1 MPFAGNWPARDW
13 TEPGTGD
20 GGQGPGPLGQYAKE
34 PRAQFPAMDLT
45 PDDLAG
51 VVDVFGAL
59 TRDELGEALAEL
71 AFKRG
76 EDYEP
81 EGFDDEI
88 AAAERD
94 YYLLA
99 VDGAAVIAGDVPDAA
114 AEVLVP
120 GPVAFP
126 SLPEGAT
133 DLPHIQDIDERE
145 VDREAVGRAAEER
158 FRADAA
164 AAVEADDPERV
175 ADLLDVSYELEA
187 WAPVDL
193 AAARDRLDAAGE

>member
-1 MPFAGNWPARDW
+1 M
-13 TEPGTGD
+13 E
-20 GGQGPGPLGQYAKE
+20 LE
-34 PRAQFPAMDLT
+34 

-51 VVDVFGAL
+51 VVDLFGAL
-59 TRDELGEALAEL
+59 TRDELGDALAEL

-76 EDYEP
+76 EEYDP
-81 EGFDDEI
+81 GVFSDDV

-99 VDGAAVIAGDVPDAA
+99 VEPGAVTAGSVPDDA
-114 AEVLVP
+114 AELLVV

-126 SLPEGAT
+126 SLPEGAS
-133 DLPHIQDIDERE
+133 DLPHILDVPERGT
-145 VDREAVGRAAEER
+145 DRDAVGRAAEQR

-164 AAVEADDPERV
+164 VAVEADDPDRI
-175 ADLLDVSYELEA
+175 AALLDASYELEA

-193 AAARDRLDAAGE
+193 AAARDRLDAASE